1 MHEARADILPNQVL
15 GNLVRSLLRHLHL
28 QLTRAKLQIHQ
39 LLAALLHVLL
49 LGRALSRRS
58 PFPSYTC
65 NSGIMF
71 RDLVTTGYTQGH
83 AALANEGGNV
93 RGGEED
99 ERNGEVLDQRYVEP
113 VFALELDVGAFEEI
127 ESGLEEAAFLGHCE
141 EEAALEAGGL
151 VSW

>member
-1 MHEARADILPNQVL
+1 
-15 GNLVRSLLRHLHL
+15 
-28 QLTRAKLQIHQ
+28 
-39 LLAALLHVLL
+39 
-49 LGRALSRRS
+49 
-58 PFPSYTC
+58 
-65 NSGIMF
+65 MF